1 MTDVL
6 HLCLSG
12 GKGIFVSVR
21 IGHSIGEGSEYRI
34 PYLQLDG
41 LILRTVRLCQNVQ
54 ADHVFVDPFLAVDGL
69 DEDTFLYNEE
79 AILGYR
85 LRAKGYRGVV
95 LDVPVIHDEK
105 RDKAVGWKKQWRTGK
120 LTRASA
126 RVYMRKYLGCGPFT
140 LAVYT
145 AMSAIGCVERYLISW
160 VLR

>member
-1 MTDVL
+1 MEAI
-6 HLCLSG
+6 SG
-12 GKGIFVSVR
+12 CFFAISR
-21 IGHSIGEGSEYRI
+21 
-34 PYLQLDG
+34 D
-41 LILRTVRLCQNVQ
+41 
-54 ADHVFVDPFLAVDGL
+54 AFLAVDGL

-85 LRAKGYRGVV
+85 LRSKGYRGVV

-120 LTRASA
+120 LTRESA

-160 VLR
+160 ALR